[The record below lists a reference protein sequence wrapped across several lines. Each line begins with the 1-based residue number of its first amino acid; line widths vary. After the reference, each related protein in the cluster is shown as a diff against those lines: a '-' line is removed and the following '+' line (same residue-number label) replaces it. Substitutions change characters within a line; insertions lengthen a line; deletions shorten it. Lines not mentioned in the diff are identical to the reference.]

1 LGFPSIPDYKWIVK
15 ANFLKDCPVV
25 SQDVDVSLKVWGKQ
39 VPMLKGSTVR
49 CKAPVVRE
57 DVVEVLKEIRLIH
70 KRVTLTID
78 IFLSMAPH
86 TLQLSVCEFVSC
98 L

>member
-1 LGFPSIPDYKWIVK
+1 
-15 ANFLKDCPVV
+15 
-25 SQDVDVSLKVWGKQ
+25 
-39 VPMLKGSTVR
+39 MLKGSTVR

>member
-1 LGFPSIPDYKWIVK
+1 
-15 ANFLKDCPVV
+15 
-25 SQDVDVSLKVWGKQ
+25 
-39 VPMLKGSTVR
+39 MLKGSTVR

-57 DVVEVLKEIRLIH
+57 DVVEVPKEIRLIH

-78 IFLSMAPH
+78 IF
-86 TLQLSVCEFVSC
+86 FVNGTPYFATFS

>member
-1 LGFPSIPDYKWIVK
+1 M
-15 ANFLKDCPVV
+15 LKDCPVV

-57 DVVEVLKEIRLIH
+57 DVVEVPKEIRLLH
-70 KRVTLTID
+70 KRVTLTIN
-78 IFLSMAPH
+78 IFLKICTTTTYSVVFR
-86 TLQLSVCEFVSC
+86 LCLSKEMENSSRSRT
-98 L
+98 